1 MSERLNSQYSYE
13 QPVVDATRFE
23 DGDRIDANMSHLGSP
38 EEGRRHAQE
47 EAARLA
53 LEAAE
58 RPNVER
64 RNEACVEQVTI
75 IGRYVDAMR
84 SHELALAGPK

>member
-23 DGDRIDANMSHLGSP
+23 NDDRIDTQMSHLGTP

-47 EAARLA
+47 EATRLA
-53 LEAAE
+53 HEAAE
-58 RPNVER
+58 RPSVER
-64 RNEACVEQVTI
+64 HNQACLDQVRI
-75 IGRYVDAMR
+75 IGQYVDAMR
-84 SHELALAGPK
+84 THELAA